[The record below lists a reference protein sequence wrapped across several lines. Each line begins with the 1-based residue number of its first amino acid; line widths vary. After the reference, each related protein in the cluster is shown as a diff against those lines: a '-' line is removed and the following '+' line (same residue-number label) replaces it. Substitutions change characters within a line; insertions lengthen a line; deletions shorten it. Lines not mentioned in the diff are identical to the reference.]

1 MVPRSVVR
9 VTGGPPVDA
18 GWRAGEAA
26 GVTPPVV
33 TDLLALLAE
42 QGDAAYREFLRGP
55 ALSLGLFTA
64 GAGHADVQDPH
75 AQDEVYVVLEGSAV
89 LALDGVDRPLQPGS
103 VAYVPRGVP
112 HHFHTV
118 SDGLRALVVF
128 APAPD

>member
-1 MVPRSVVR
+1 M
-9 VTGGPPVDA
+9 TL
-18 GWRAGEAA
+18 
-26 GVTPPVV
+26 V
-33 TDLLALLAE
+33 TDLPALLAE

-64 GAGHADVQDPH
+64 DEGYGDVQDPH

-89 LALDGVDRPLQPGS
+89 LTLDGEDRPLSVGS

-112 HHFHTV
+112 HAFHRV
-118 SDGLRALVVF
+118 SDGLRVLVVF